1 MWINSFCNQFFFCL
15 YEEPEE
21 AKTIYLL
28 QIHTHT
34 KIKKL
39 EVNLI
44 CNNEEKLRVGRETYP
59 WGKKRYLKN
68 KKFNLKR
75 HISPKWI
82 PWQCVARHKI
92 PRVPRPPPPRGHH
105 RLIFEH
111 KLIYERKPRV
121 DLKGPK
127 STEVFFCILA
137 LVHTTVTVM

>member
-39 EVNLI
+39 EVNLM

-59 WGKKRYLKN
+59 WGKKRYLK
-68 KKFNLKR
+68 KRNL
-75 HISPKWI
+75 ILSDTL
-82 PWQCVARHKI
+82 VFSGFLGN
-92 PRVPRPPPPRGHH
+92 VLRGIKSRGSRAHH
-105 RLIFEH
+105 RHVATTAWFSNTNSFMKEN
-111 KLIYERKPRV
+111 
-121 DLKGPK
+121 
-127 STEVFFCILA
+127 LA
-137 LVHTTVTVM
+137 